1 MKKGKVTITITIG
14 IMCFILTMIIFI
26 QINTIKQINVSELEI
41 MRESE
46 LKAEITALK
55 TKTNEVEVKMA
66 ETNVKIK
73 EYEDTINAGLE
84 AAELLESELQESE
97 DLLGKTT
104 VTGEGIIIT
113 LTSGEKKVNVQD
125 LLDLENKLKN
135 AGAEAISI
143 NGKRIVYESYIV
155 NINEEIDKFR
165 INGSN
170 TGEPFVVKAI
180 GNVSHLESGV
190 AQKKYGYIDTKIAE
204 GRNVVLEKYDSITI
218 EPYTRKLDFEYVKEE
233 E

>member
-125 LLDLENKLKN
+125 LLDLVNQLKN
-135 AGAEAISI
+135 AGAEAIS
-143 NGKRIVYESYIV
+143 
-155 NINEEIDKFR
+155 KFR